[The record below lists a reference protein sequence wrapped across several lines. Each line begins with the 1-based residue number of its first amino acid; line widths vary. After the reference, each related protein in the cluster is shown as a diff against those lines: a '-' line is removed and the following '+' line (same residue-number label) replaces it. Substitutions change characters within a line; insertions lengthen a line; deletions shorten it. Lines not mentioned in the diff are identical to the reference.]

1 MCTSPNLE
9 IGSYPVTFRFK
20 LALPDG
26 RITEIASLQNFA
38 HSLSFSQPSNKHIA
52 NNSGDVKKVVG
63 FRIWEETRRENV
75 LISLSTN
82 TVNSHFV
89 FLNREQEI
97 IFTPTQIIGKTVC
110 CKSRGCMNDE
120 SRVTKIY
127 YNIKNILNITKS
139 IF

>member
-9 IGSYPVTFRFK
+9 IGSPPVNFRFK

-26 RITEIASLQNFA
+26 RITEIVSLQNFA
-38 HSLSFSQPSNKHIA
+38 HSLPFSQPTNKHIA
-52 NNSGDVKKVVG
+52 NNSGDVKKAVG
-63 FRIWEETRRENV
+63 FCIWGEKSRDNV

-82 TVNSHFV
+82 TVNSHFL

-97 IFTPTQIIGKTVC
+97 VFTLTQIIGKTVC

-127 YNIKNILNITKS
+127 YNIKIY
-139 IF
+139 